1 MIGVLPA
8 PRRKRLTGRNG
19 IVPLAKHNML
29 ETESDRTRLLMG
41 SWEWHGF
48 EIQV

>member
-1 MIGVLPA
+1 MSHRQKWNCAFGQ
-8 PRRKRLTGRNG
+8 
-19 IVPLAKHNML
+19 NML
-29 ETESDRTRLLMG
+29 ETESDRARLLMG